1 MKNIKIILFSIVLC
15 TIVCFAN
22 AQEIASFHIQYKL
35 TYVIDTTQ
43 PESPDIAYFSL
54 FLGKNSSKYVDYV
67 DPTNSNMSY
76 TKISNQPL
84 YKYIETNTMIR
95 EIQMPQI
102 RYAITELIPVIA
114 WSLGKEQRK
123 ILGYKCQ
130 SATGTFRGRN
140 YTAWFTPQLSY
151 KNGPWKF
158 GGLPGLI
165 LEIYDQ
171 KKEIIWEAQSGSL
184 AIDEGLK
191 IIQPNKNG
199 IKVSEDEFKK
209 LNEAIARDAGAVRG
223 SVTDRPL
230 PPGVTVTVVPK
241 NAPNGRNYRR
251 FNNPIEKN

>member
-1 MKNIKIILFSIVLC
+1 MKNAKSILSSIVLC
-15 TIVCFAN
+15 TLVYFAN
-22 AQEIASFHIQYKL
+22 AQEIASVHIQYKL

-67 DPTNSNMSY
+67 DPTNSNMSF

-84 YKYIETNTMIR
+84 YKYIESNTMIR
-95 EIQMPQI
+95 EIQMPEI
-102 RYAITELIPVIA
+102 RYAITELIPVIE
-114 WSLGKEQRK
+114 WSLGKEQK
-123 ILGYKCQ
+123 TILGYKCQ
-130 SATGTFRGRN
+130 SATGTYRGRN

-171 KKEIIWEAQSGSL
+171 KKEITWEAQSSSIVL
-184 AIDEGLK
+184 DESMK
-191 IIQPNKNG
+191 KIQPNKNG

-209 LNEAIARDAGAVRG
+209 LNEAIARDAGAFRG
-223 SVTDRPL
+223 SVANRPL
-230 PPGVTVTVVPK
+230 PPGVTVTNVPI
-241 NAPNGRNYRR
+241 NASNGRKNRR

>member
-1 MKNIKIILFSIVLC
+1 MKNTKIILFSIMLC
-15 TIVCFAN
+15 IIVCFAN
-22 AQEIASFHIQYKL
+22 AQEIASVHIQYKL

-67 DPTNSNMSY
+67 DPANSNMTF

-95 EIQMPQI
+95 EIPMPQI
-102 RYAITELIPVIA
+102 RYAITELIPVIE
-114 WSLGKEQRK
+114 WSLGKEQKK

-130 SATGTFRGRN
+130 SATGTYRGRN

-171 KKEIIWEAQSGSL
+171 NKEIIWEAQSNSIVL
-184 AIDEGLK
+184 DEGVK
-191 IIQPNKNG
+191 TIQPNRNS

-209 LNEAIARDAGAVRG
+209 LNDAISRDAGAFRG
-223 SVTDRPL
+223 SVSDRPL
-230 PPGVTVTVVPK
+230 PSGVTVTVVPV
-241 NAPNGRNYRR
+241 NAPNGRKYRK
-251 FNNPIEKN
+251 FNNPIEKK